1 MCMGICAF
9 FYISETNL
17 VWLCCIDVWWVG
29 GGYLGLR
36 YMCILPYMTLN
47 QCSSFRG
54 IYAQLEEGVG
64 SVCHG
69 YMSILLYMKF
79 I

>member
-1 MCMGICAF
+1 MYGGL
-9 FYISETNL
+9 E
-17 VWLCCIDVWWVG
+17 

-47 QCSSFRG
+47 QCSSFPG
-54 IYAQLEEGVG
+54 IHAQLEEGVG

-69 YMSILLYMKF
+69 YMSILLYVKF
-79 I
+79 IQSSSFPEIFVD